1 MGWSFTE
8 IKSKKTGL
16 TNYVVH
22 TSFRREN
29 KVTSANCGVIKDIE
43 SLRKNFKTE
52 KEFIEYINAEG
63 AKIYQKRKDDQ
74 KINHSFVLNESD
86 ENTDAYLVNTSQ
98 IYFRKIWDSL
108 GLTKEFN
115 EIRKIDPKARFQYDL
130 NEIIFYLVTSQ
141 IMECVSKSKAYDNI
155 ENYLIHPKNI
165 AKDAFYDALDYLT
178 KYADIINNKTYKA
191 ATKYIERSSNLYFY
205 DVTMKIGK

>member
-29 KVTSANCGVIKDIE
+29 KVTSANCGAIKDIE

-52 KEFIEYINAEG
+52 KEFEEYIKAEG

-74 KINHSFVLNESD
+74 KINHSLYSMRVM
-86 ENTDAYLVNTSQ
+86 
-98 IYFRKIWDSL
+98 KI
-108 GLTKEFN
+108 LTL
-115 EIRKIDPKARFQYDL
+115 IL
-130 NEIIFYLVTSQ
+130 
-141 IMECVSKSKAYDNI
+141 
-155 ENYLIHPKNI
+155 LIHLKSI
-165 AKDAFYDALDYLT
+165 LEKSGILLA
-178 KYADIINNKTYKA
+178 
-191 ATKYIERSSNLYFY
+191 
-205 DVTMKIGK
+205 

>member
-29 KVTSANCGVIKDIE
+29 KVTSANCGAIKDIE

-52 KEFIEYINAEG
+52 KEFEEYINAEG

-86 ENTDAYLVNTSQ
+86 E
-98 IYFRKIWDSL
+98 K
-108 GLTKEFN
+108 
-115 EIRKIDPKARFQYDL
+115 
-130 NEIIFYLVTSQ
+130 
-141 IMECVSKSKAYDNI
+141 
-155 ENYLIHPKNI
+155 
-165 AKDAFYDALDYLT
+165 
-178 KYADIINNKTYKA
+178 
-191 ATKYIERSSNLYFY
+191 ERSIPKQDFNTIL
-205 DVTMKIGK
+205 MR